1 MSKKYLVKSMKYRI
15 KFDKELYKVLDDITY
30 YSSKIKNLATT
41 MIYDW
46 QQFSFSYN
54 NRFGE
59 YPKPKDI
66 LQTNVATDINRQIKE
81 FSEFEF
87 MNSTIRETS
96 AKEAIDFFNRKDV
109 KTDLLKG
116 NRVLQTY
123 RRDGSFP
130 MRAQAIKDLEK
141 VKTGLYKVKL
151 SLLSIAGRKLYERKK
166 GQFEVE
172 LLSSR
177 RKNDSANT
185 ILDRII
191 SGEYSLSDS
200 KVAKNRKGQYMLIVA
215 YKFPKQEVI
224 VDKDKIMGVDLGIA
238 VPATIAVNYDN
249 WYRDFVGSAQEIRD
263 FERQMETRK
272 RRLSRSRK
280 WAGSGNSGRGYKK
293 RTEAVNKLG
302 GKIAN
307 FKDTKNHQWSKYIVD
322 EAVRLGV
329 GKIQL
334 EDLSSIS
341 SHANKKDNLFL
352 KRWTYYDLQQ
362 KIEYKA
368 NEYGIEVV
376 KIKPKYT
383 SARCNKCGYI
393 HIKEDK
399 ELWRPTQDKFN
410 CINCKHED
418 NADVNAARNIA
429 IENIDEIIKQQVELQ
444 KKYIEN

>member
-81 FSEFEF
+81 FPEFEF
-87 MNSTIRETS
+87 MSSVIRSDS
-96 AKEAIDFFNRKDV
+96 AKEAVDFFNRKDV

-130 MRAQAIKDLEK
+130 MRAQAIKGLEK

-200 KVAKNRKGQYMLIVA
+200 KVSKNRKGQYMLIVT

-224 VDKDKIMGVDLGIA
+224 ADKDKIMGVDLGIA

-302 GKIAN
+302 SKIAN

-334 EDLSSIS
+334 EDLSGIS
-341 SHANKKDNLFL
+341 SHANKGDNLFL
-352 KRWTYYDLQQ
+352 RRWTYYDLQQ

-368 NEYGIEVV
+368 SEYGIKVV

-399 ELWRPTQDKFN
+399 ELWRPTQDKFK
-410 CINCKHED
+410 CIKCKHED

-429 IENIDEIIKQQVELQ
+429 IEDIDEIIKQQVELQ
-444 KKYIEN
+444 KKYVEN

>member
-1 MSKKYLVKSMKYRI
+1 MLFRS
-15 KFDKELYKVLDDITY
+15 
-30 YSSKIKNLATT
+30 
-41 MIYDW
+41 
-46 QQFSFSYN
+46 
-54 NRFGE
+54 
-59 YPKPKDI
+59 
-66 LQTNVATDINRQIKE
+66 
-81 FSEFEF
+81 
-87 MNSTIRETS
+87 
-96 AKEAIDFFNRKDV
+96 
-109 KTDLLKG
+109 
-116 NRVLQTY
+116 
-123 RRDGSFP
+123 
-130 MRAQAIKDLEK
+130 
-141 VKTGLYKVKL
+141 KTGLYKVKL

-177 RKNDSANT
+177 RRNDSANT

-200 KVAKNRKGQYMLIVA
+200 KVSKNRKGQYMLIVA

-238 VPATIAVNYDN
+238 VPATIAVNYDD

-293 RTEAVNKLG
+293 RTEAVNKLS

-334 EDLSSIS
+334 EDLSGIS
-341 SHANKKDNLFL
+341 SHANKGDNLFL